1 MTDRREERE
10 AYNARERAVDRLES
24 DPGAVASA
32 FKEVFDHP
40 KAPIVLAWFLD
51 TCRATETTLDENPLV
66 MAAAEGRRQAAR
78 GEEAAASRERVGLC
92 AGGRAWRRHGR
103 DEGRPRR
110 ASVGWGDA

>member
-32 FKEVFDHP
+32 FKEVFGHP

-66 MAAAEGRRQAAR
+66 MAAAEGRRQVWCAMNDILSMDARDIAAVR
-78 GEEAAASRERVGLC
+78 NAISRWEDRIN
-92 AGGRAWRRHGR
+92 
-103 DEGRPRR
+103 E
-110 ASVGWGDA
+110 